1 MNNDLQYINVE
12 GSPGYARDKDT
23 GIVINTNSSE
33 IENAK
38 KRKLLSKQKDE
49 ELTNIKEDVKN
60 LKSGLNEI
68 KSLLTKMVE
77 KYG

>member
-1 MNNDLQYINVE
+1 MDNDLQYINVE

-38 KRKLLSKQKDE
+38 KRKLLLKQKDE
-49 ELTNIKEDVKN
+49 ELINIKEDVKN

>member
-1 MNNDLQYINVE
+1 MDNDLQYINVE

-38 KRKLLSKQKDE
+38 KRKLLLKQKDE
-49 ELTNIKEDVKN
+49 ELTDIKEDVKN